1 MSSKIR
7 CIGVMCVKKI
17 SFNENKNAIGEM
29 VRLTRLQQHL
39 TQQQL
44 AAKMQVLG
52 VNMDQQMISKIESNR
67 RIVTDYELAC
77 FCHILKITPNDILD
91 TFRKENGLY

>member
-1 MSSKIR
+1 MYWR
-7 CIGVMCVKKI
+7 DYMKKI
-17 SFNENKNAIGEM
+17 IFNDSKNAIAEAL
-29 VRLTRLQQHL
+29 RLYRLQNHL

-52 VNMDQQMISKIESNR
+52 VNMDQQMISKIESNS

-77 FCHILKITPNDILD
+77 FCYILNVEPNQILQPFYSKIDW
-91 TFRKENGLY
+91 K